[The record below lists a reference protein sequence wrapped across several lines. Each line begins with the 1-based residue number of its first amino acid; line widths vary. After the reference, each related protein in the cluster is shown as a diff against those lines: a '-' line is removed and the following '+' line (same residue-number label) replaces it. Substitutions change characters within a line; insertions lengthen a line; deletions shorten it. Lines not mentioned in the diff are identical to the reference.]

1 MKRLNE
7 CSCGCGGNGG
17 CNDNDSNY
25 MFFGNLKTIKKYVDA
40 LLELDPNQVQEIL
53 SDGHDW
59 AADHIATS
67 KDDIQEVG
75 DFLMNEM
82 HHDAEQDSY
91 NMQQP
96 QFVPVDFKN
105 HLKKLMP
112 ERIEKTEAGIYLPEK
127 LRDRYIT
134 GSILATGDDV
144 NQVEHNCKVVFE
156 KSLARETVIMGESL
170 FIIKENQ
177 ILYKLV

>member
-1 MKRLNE
+1 MKKLNE
-7 CSCGCGGNGG
+7 CSCGCGGTGG
-17 CNDNDSNY
+17 CDDNNSNY

-82 HHDAEQDSY
+82 HYGLEQDSY

-96 QFVPVDFKN
+96 QFVPASFKN
-105 HLKKLMP
+105 HLKQLMP
-112 ERIEKTEAGIYLPEK
+112 ERIEKTEAGYFATTE
-127 LRDRYIT
+127 T
-134 GSILATGDDV
+134 GRRLSKKPKSKKAALA
-144 NQVEHNCKVVFE
+144 QLAAVEISKHKRG
-156 KSLARETVIMGESL
+156 K
-170 FIIKENQ
+170 
-177 ILYKLV
+177 

>member
-7 CSCGCGGNGG
+7 CGCGCEGTGG
-17 CNDNDSNY
+17 CNKEQSNY

-40 LLELDPNQVQEIL
+40 LLQMNPDQVQEIL
-53 SDGHDW
+53 SNGHDW

-67 KDDIQEVG
+67 KDDVQEVG

-82 HHDAEQDSY
+82 QHGSEMDSY

-96 QFVPVDFKN
+96 HFVPADFKN

-112 ERIEKTEAGIYLPEK
+112 ERIEKTEDGYFATTE
-127 LRDRYIT
+127 T
-134 GSILATGDDV
+134 GRRLSKQAKSKKAALA
-144 NQVEHNCKVVFE
+144 QLAAVEISKHK
-156 KSLARETVIMGESL
+156 K
-170 FIIKENQ
+170 
-177 ILYKLV
+177 

>member
-1 MKRLNE
+1 MKQLNE
-7 CSCGCGGNGG
+7 CSCGCGVDGG

-40 LLELDPNQVQEIL
+40 LMQLDPKQVQEIL

-82 HHDAEQDSY
+82 QHDSNIDSY

-96 QFVPVDFKN
+96 QFVPADFGN
-105 HLKKLMP
+105 HLKQLMP
-112 ERIEKTEAGIYLPEK
+112 ERIEQ
-127 LRDRYIT
+127 RDGKWVVKPSEGDRVLGT
-134 GSILATGDDV
+134 HPTKKAALKQLAAIEISK
-144 NQVEHNCKVVFE
+144 QK
-156 KSLARETVIMGESL
+156 K
-170 FIIKENQ
+170 
-177 ILYKLV
+177 

>member
-7 CSCGCGGNGG
+7 CSCGCGGAKGG
-17 CNDNDSNY
+17 CNDNDANY

-40 LLELDPNQVQEIL
+40 LLQLDLNRVQEIL

-112 ERIEKTEAGIYLPEK
+112 ERIEKTEAGYFATTE
-127 LRDRYIT
+127 T
-134 GSILATGDDV
+134 GRRLSKKPKSKKAALA
-144 NQVEHNCKVVFE
+144 QLAAVEISKHK
-156 KSLARETVIMGESL
+156 K
-170 FIIKENQ
+170 
-177 ILYKLV
+177 

>member
-1 MKRLNE
+1 MKKLNE

-17 CNDNDSNY
+17 CNDKDGNY

-40 LLELDPNQVQEIL
+40 LLQLDPKQVQEIL

-59 AADHIATS
+59 AADHVATS

-75 DFLMNEM
+75 DFLRNEM
-82 HHDAEQDSY
+82 HHDSNMDSY

-96 QFVPVDFKN
+96 QFVPADFKN

-112 ERIEKTEAGIYLPEK
+112 ERIEKTEAGYFATTE
-127 LRDRYIT
+127 T
-134 GSILATGDDV
+134 GRRLSKKPKSKKAALA
-144 NQVEHNCKVVFE
+144 QLAAVEISKNK
-156 KSLARETVIMGESL
+156 RGE
-170 FIIKENQ
+170 
-177 ILYKLV
+177 

>member
-7 CSCGCGGNGG
+7 CSCGCGAAKGG
-17 CNDNDSNY
+17 CNDNDANY

-40 LLELDPNQVQEIL
+40 MLQMDPRHVQSIL

-82 HHDAEQDSY
+82 QHEDHMKCQALQEIPNNHNSFRLDSKINSNKQCMKQFAKSTEDMQYIHPKAESDWEHIKHVKLHL
-91 NMQQP
+91 NNWQQ
-96 QFVPVDFKN
+96 
-105 HLKKLMP
+105 
-112 ERIEKTEAGIYLPEK
+112 
-127 LRDRYIT
+127 
-134 GSILATGDDV
+134 
-144 NQVEHNCKVVFE
+144 
-156 KSLARETVIMGESL
+156 
-170 FIIKENQ
+170 
-177 ILYKLV
+177 